1 MYRIINPQEIQQAV
15 ARDEKWVTFSERVK
29 ISSTNIKLETI
40 VPQKEETFQ
49 VVIDLIKN
57 STCFKAFTIPAYVL
71 EIFMQQFWYTIK
83 KIQGTDSYE
92 FLLASKKF
100 IVNAEVFRTILDIYP
115 RVDGVDF
122 TDVPDDN
129 IALAFLIDLGYKGPL
144 YKHTNMFV
152 DHMHQPWKTLATII
166 NKCLSG
172 KTASND
178 KLQKSRIN
186 IMWGHEYG
194 LSIPDAMLNDTI
206 KQSESYQM
214 FIKYSTGYFPPKKSR
229 GKGSQGKKT
238 VYDSQETVE
247 VSEEFEP
254 EPAKKRTTSKRR
266 VKKSVTRS
274 AKDNIIHDPDTALE
288 LGKSISLTE
297 AKEAEAAR
305 KVHATYARIMTESIP
320 TPTRKVHA
328 TQKLKGVRS
337 LTSEEQEAPDKM
349 KALKGSRKTNRRQ
362 RGIGGLNEGT
372 GSKPGVPNEPIVISA
387 TLSEGT
393 GAKPGVLNEETDISK
408 EKVILERGD
417 EKDSEYSNDDKDD
430 DADKEGN
437 VDDEGDDYISDTHDA
452 DDKDDETESDEDE
465 IYKYKI
471 RVRIDEDERMLDA
484 QVSGFD
490 KGDEEV
496 SDAAKADAEKTSEDY
511 TDAEI
516 NSLMDIKIQSEV
528 LQIQSPTVLRQPVSV
543 IAEPSV
549 LTPILETPS
558 AITVTTSS
566 PPSVS
571 TIPPLRIANL
581 EEDVIELKKID
592 IFAEAFAALKTHVP
606 TVVDNYLRTKVGDVF

>member
-1 MYRIINPQEIQQAV
+1 MLTKHV
-15 ARDEKWVTFSERVK
+15 LW
-29 ISSTNIKLETI
+29 TN
-40 VPQKEETFQ
+40 
-49 VVIDLIKN
+49 
-57 STCFKAFTIPAYVL
+57 AHHG
-71 EIFMQQFWYTIK
+71 K
-83 KIQGTDSYE
+83 KS
-92 FLLASKKF
+92 
-100 IVNAEVFRTILDIYP
+100 
-115 RVDGVDF
+115 
-122 TDVPDDN
+122 
-129 IALAFLIDLGYKGPL
+129 
-144 YKHTNMFV
+144 
-152 DHMHQPWKTLATII
+152 LATYI

-172 KTASND
+172 KNCQHRQTSKD
-178 KLQKSRIN
+178 PRIN
-186 IMWGHEYG
+186 IQLWGHVLQENVDYSSLICEILAYQIDHRKEKRSRREKYAIPSIHQDHHQPLPQSTQEYG

-362 RGIGGLNEGT
+362 RVKEL
-372 GSKPGVPNEPIVISA
+372 VPNQGFSMRKQIF
-387 TLSEGT
+387 L
-393 GAKPGVLNEETDISK
+393 K

-496 SDAAKADAEKTSEDY
+496 SDAAKADAEKTSEVKE
-511 TDAEI
+511 DAKKTE
-516 NSLMDIKIQSEV
+516 L
-528 LQIQSPTVLRQPVSV
+528 
-543 IAEPSV
+543 
-549 LTPILETPS
+549 
-558 AITVTTSS
+558 
-566 PPSVS
+566 PPSS
-571 TIPPLRIANL
+571 
-581 EEDVIELKKID
+581 
-592 IFAEAFAALKTHVP
+592 
-606 TVVDNYLRTKVGDVF
+606 